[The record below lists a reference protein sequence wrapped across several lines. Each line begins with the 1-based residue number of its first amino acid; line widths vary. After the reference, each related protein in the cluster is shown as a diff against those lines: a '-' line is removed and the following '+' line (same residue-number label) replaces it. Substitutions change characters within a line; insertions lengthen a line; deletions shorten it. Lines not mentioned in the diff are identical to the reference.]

1 MTFFDVNV
9 SQNTKESNLSLSSD
23 TSLRAVCFS
32 ALHDHQG
39 HCKACM
45 VKKENAYRFWRGNL
59 EEREHLEDL
68 GLTWSVI
75 LKWV

>member
-1 MTFFDVNV
+1 
-9 SQNTKESNLSLSSD
+9 
-23 TSLRAVCFS
+23 
-32 ALHDHQG
+32 
-39 HCKACM
+39 M